1 MSLREI
7 LGFKARKPAAGAR
20 IIVVSNRLPLTLKK
34 TERGWDTARSSGGL
48 ANAMNPLIGK
58 TGGEWIGWAG
68 DSGGEA
74 SQKRQA
80 ILSEWAKTDQ
90 CFAVDLPKDVAAGF
104 YEGYANQTLWPV
116 FHNFPSRLKFDAK
129 HWESYV
135 EANRVFCEAVVNRYR
150 PNDLIWVH
158 DYHLMLLPQMLRE
171 RLRDAAVGFFLHIP
185 FPSSEI
191 FPVLPRRE
199 ELLEGLLGADLLA
212 FQTHAHLQQFR
223 AALLRVL
230 GMESKIAEVA
240 LGSRPVRLEALPI
253 GIAPEEYTGLLNSD
267 VTTAKQYGDWAR
279 RYRGRKVLLAVDRLD
294 YTKGV
299 PERLRA
305 YAHLLR
311 TAPELREKVVLIQIA
326 VPTREGID
334 TYRDVRT
341 EVNQL
346 VGEINGQL
354 GTPDWT
360 PLVYINRSIER
371 SELVALYK
379 LADVA
384 WVGSLRDGM
393 NLVAKEY
400 VACKPRGD
408 GVLVLSE
415 FAGAAAEM
423 GEALLINPYDEE
435 RTAATVNRA
444 LAMDE
449 QERNLRM
456 MALHSRVV
464 RNNVF
469 HWGKRFLAALE
480 DAVANRGRYIDTQ
493 PKQLQPGEIRDA
505 YVQAGRRM
513 LVLDYDGTLVPFAK
527 LPQQAEPSQA
537 VVDLLAE
544 LASDP
549 RNRVALISGRSAES
563 LGRWFGKIAQLCLVA
578 EHGAE
583 LKRPSASTWESV
595 RPQAPTAWKTTVM
608 PILEHFVDRTPG
620 SFVEEKKYALVWH
633 YRMAEPE
640 FGEWLANE
648 LVSMLEAML
657 AETELRAFRGEKIV
671 EVKPVWANKGEAIEW
686 LLRDFPGPDFVLAA
700 GDDRT
705 DEDLFERAPGNA
717 WTVHVGPGP
726 TRASFVVTDL
736 RVLRGVLES
745 LATAGSAGRWPAKPV
760 DHEPDTLTRDRWRH
774 RVHLF
779 SRDRPVTTARDDV
792 RESDKSG
799 HGNG

>member
-1 MSLREI
+1 MVTLSLRRLWAI
-7 LGFKARKPAAGAR
+7 YKRTAVLKARKPAAGAR
-20 IIVVSNRLPLTLKK
+20 IIVVSNRLPVTLRK
-34 TERGWDTARSSGGL
+34 TEQGWDTARSSGGL
-48 ANAMNPLIGK
+48 ASAMNPLLGK

-68 DSGGEA
+68 DSGGQD
-74 SQKRQA
+74 SHKRQA
-80 ILSEWAKTDQ
+80 IFSEWAKTDHY
-90 CFAVDLPKDVAAGF
+90 FAVDLPKDVAAGF

-116 FHNFPSRLKFDAK
+116 FHNFPSQLKFDAK

-135 EANRVFCEAVVNRYR
+135 EANRLFCEAVVNRYR

-158 DYHLMLLPQMLRE
+158 DYHLMLLPQMLRQ

-199 ELLEGLLGADLLA
+199 ELLEGLLGADLIA

-240 LGSRPVRLEALPI
+240 LGSRPVHLEALPI
-253 GIAPEEYTGLLNSD
+253 GIAPEEYTDLLNRD
-267 VTTAKQYGDWAR
+267 ATTAKQYADWAK
-279 RYRGRKVLLAVDRLD
+279 RYRKRKVLLAVDRLD

-311 TAPELREKVVLIQIA
+311 SAPELRERVILIQIA

-334 TYRDVRT
+334 TYQELRT
-341 EVNQL
+341 EVNRL

-435 RTAATVNRA
+435 RTAATVNRGI
-444 LAMDE
+444 AMDD

-456 MALHSRVV
+456 MALHHRVV
-464 RNNVF
+464 RNDVF
-469 HWGKRFLAALE
+469 RWGERFLASLE
-480 DAVANRGRYIDTQ
+480 DAVSNRGRYIDTQ
-493 PKQLQPGEIRDA
+493 PKKLQPGEIRAA
-505 YVQAGRRM
+505 YLQAARRL

-527 LPQQAEPSQA
+527 RPQQAVPPQA
-537 VVDLLAE
+537 VLDLLTA

-549 RNRVALISGRSAES
+549 KNRVALISGRSAEN
-563 LGRWFGKIAQLCLVA
+563 LDRWFGKIPQLHLVA
-578 EHGAE
+578 EHAAE
-583 LKRPSASTWESV
+583 LKTPPASTWDSL
-595 RPQAPTAWKTTVM
+595 RPQASTDWKPTVM

-671 EVKPVWANKGEAIEW
+671 EVKPVWANKGEAIER
-686 LLRDFPGPDFVLAA
+686 LLRDFPGPDFILAA

-705 DEDLFERAPGNA
+705 DEDLFERASGNA
-717 WTVHVGPGP
+717 WTVHIGPGP
-726 TRASFVVTDL
+726 TRASFVVADL
-736 RVLRGVLES
+736 QVLRGVLQL
-745 LATAGSAGRWPAKPV
+745 LATARAAG
-760 DHEPDTLTRDRWRH
+760 
-774 RVHLF
+774 
-779 SRDRPVTTARDDV
+779 
-792 RESDKSG
+792 
-799 HGNG
+799 

>member
-1 MSLREI
+1 MVHAPGLREVPN
-7 LGFKARKPAAGAR
+7 LKAREPAAGAR

-34 TERGWDTARSSGGL
+34 TEHGWDTARSSGGL
-48 ANAMNPLIGK
+48 ASAMNPLLAK
-58 TGGEWIGWAG
+58 TGGEWVGWAG
-68 DSGGEA
+68 YSGEED

-80 ILSEWAKTDQ
+80 ILSEWAKTEQ

-116 FHNFPSRLKFDAK
+116 FHNFPSQLKFDAG
-129 HWESYV
+129 HWDSYV
-135 EANRVFCEAVVNRYR
+135 EANRLFCDAVVNRYR

-185 FPSSEI
+185 FPSAEV

-230 GMESKIAEVA
+230 GMESRIAEVA
-240 LGSRPVRLEALPI
+240 LGSRAVRLEALPI
-253 GIAPEEYTGLLNSD
+253 GIAPEDYAGLLD
-267 VTTAKQYGDWAR
+267 KDPTAAKHYADWAQ
-279 RYRGRKVLLAVDRLD
+279 RYRGRTVLLAVDRLD

-305 YAHLLR
+305 YANLLR
-311 TAPELREKVVLIQIA
+311 SAPELRERVVLIQIA

-334 TYRDVRT
+334 TYQELRT
-341 EVNQL
+341 EVNRL

-444 LAMDE
+444 IYMDD
-449 QERNLRM
+449 QERRLRM
-456 MALHSRVV
+456 MALHNRVV
-464 RNNVF
+464 RNDVF
-469 HWGKRFLAALE
+469 HWGERFLAALE
-480 DAVANRGRYIDTQ
+480 DAVSSRGRYIDTQ
-493 PKQLQPGEIRDA
+493 PKKLQAGEIREA
-505 YVQAGRRM
+505 YVQAGRRL
-513 LVLDYDGTLVPFAK
+513 LVLDYDGTLVPYAK
-527 LPQQAEPSQA
+527 WPQQAVPPPA
-537 VVDLLAE
+537 VLDLLTS
-544 LASDP
+544 LANDP
-549 RNRVALISGRSAES
+549 KNRVAVISGRSAQNLE
-563 LGRWFGKIAQLCLVA
+563 RWFGEIPRLSLVA

-583 LKRPSASTWESV
+583 LKAPSTSTWEPL
-595 RPQAPTAWKTTVM
+595 RPQAATDWKPTVM

-620 SFVEEKKYALVWH
+620 SFVEEKKYGLVWH

-671 EVKPVWANKGEAIEW
+671 EVKPVWANKGEGIER
-686 LLRDFPGPDFVLAA
+686 LLRNFPAPDFVLAA

-705 DEDLFERAPGNA
+705 DEDLFERAPANA
-717 WTVHVGPGP
+717 WTVHIGPRP

-736 RVLRGVLES
+736 QALRAILQS
-745 LATAGSAGRWPAKPV
+745 LSTAAAK
-760 DHEPDTLTRDRWRH
+760 
-774 RVHLF
+774 
-779 SRDRPVTTARDDV
+779 A
-792 RESDKSG
+792 
-799 HGNG
+799 

>member
-1 MSLREI
+1 VSLREK
-7 LGFKARKPAAGAR
+7 LADVWGRLRPSLRVMKPAAGAR

-34 TERGWDTARSSGGL
+34 TEHGWDTTRSSGGL
-48 ANAMNPLIGK
+48 ASAMNPLLGK

-68 DSGGEA
+68 DGGGEN
-74 SQKRQA
+74 SQKRQT
-80 ILSEWAKTDQ
+80 ILAEWAKTDHY
-90 CFAVDLPKDVAAGF
+90 FAVDLPKDVADGF

-116 FHNFPSRLKFDAK
+116 FHNFPSQLKFDAK

-135 EANRVFCEAVVNRYR
+135 EANRIFCEAVVDRYR
-150 PNDLIWVH
+150 PNDRIWVH

-171 RLRDAAVGFFLHIP
+171 RLPDAAVGFFLHIP
-185 FPSSEI
+185 FPSSEV

-199 ELLEGLLGADLLA
+199 ELLQGLLGADLLA

-230 GMESKIAEVA
+230 GMESKIAQVA

-253 GIAPEEYTGLLNSD
+253 GIAPQEYRGLLSSD
-267 VTTAKQYGDWAR
+267 ATTARQYADWAQ

-305 YAHLLR
+305 YGHLLR
-311 TAPELREKVVLIQIA
+311 SSPELRERVVLIQIA

-334 TYRDVRT
+334 TYQELRT
-341 EVNQL
+341 EVNRL

-354 GTPDWT
+354 GTPGWT

-379 LADVA
+379 LADVV

-400 VACKPRGD
+400 VACKPDGD

-435 RTAATVNRA
+435 RTAAAINRA

-449 QERNLRM
+449 QERNQRM
-456 MALHSRVV
+456 TALHNRVD
-464 RNNVF
+464 RNDVF
-469 HWGKRFLAALE
+469 HWGERFLASLE
-480 DAVANRGRYIDTQ
+480 DAVSERGRYIDTQ
-493 PKQLQPGEIRDA
+493 PKRLQPAGIRDA
-505 YVQAGRRM
+505 YLQATRRL
-513 LVLDYDGTLVPFAK
+513 LVFDYDGTLVPFAK
-527 LPQQAEPSQA
+527 HPQQAVPPQ
-537 VVDLLAE
+537 VVLDLLSA

-549 RNRVALISGRSAES
+549 KNRVALISGRSAED
-563 LGRWFGKIAQLCLVA
+563 LDRWFGEIPRLCLVA

-583 LKRPSASTWESV
+583 IKTQPASTWESL
-595 RPQAPTAWKTTVM
+595 RPQAPTDWKPTVM

-620 SFVEEKKYALVWH
+620 SFVEEKKYGLVWH

-671 EVKPVWANKGEAIEW
+671 EVKPVWANKGEAIRQ
-686 LLRDFPGPDFVLAA
+686 LLRNFPDRDFILAA

-705 DEDLFERAPGNA
+705 DEDLFERAPSNA
-717 WTVHVGPGP
+717 WTVHIGPGP
-726 TRASFVVTDL
+726 TRASYVVTDL
-736 RVLRGVLES
+736 RVLRGVLEV
-745 LATAGSAGRWPAKPV
+745 LATAGAVASP
-760 DHEPDTLTRDRWRH
+760 
-774 RVHLF
+774 
-779 SRDRPVTTARDDV
+779 
-792 RESDKSG
+792 
-799 HGNG
+799 

>member
-1 MSLREI
+1 MSLRELI
-7 LGFKARKPAAGAR
+7 RLRARKPAAGAR

-34 TERGWDTARSSGGL
+34 TGQGWDTTRSSGGL
-48 ANAMNPLIGK
+48 ASAMNPLLGK

-68 DSGGEA
+68 DSGAEDREE
-74 SQKRQA
+74 RQA
-80 ILSEWAKTDQ
+80 ILSEWARTDQ
-90 CFAVDLPKDVAAGF
+90 SFAVDLPQEVAAGF

-116 FHNFPSRLKFDAK
+116 FHNFPSQLKFDAR

-135 EANRVFCEAVVNRYR
+135 EANRIFCEAVVNRYR
-150 PNDLIWVH
+150 PDDLIWVH

-185 FPSSEI
+185 FPSSEV
-191 FPVLPRRE
+191 FSVLPRRE

-212 FQTHAHLQQFR
+212 FQTHTHLQQFR

-230 GMESKIAEVA
+230 GMESKIADVA

-253 GIAPEEYTGLLNSD
+253 GIAPEEYAGLLNGD
-267 VTTAKQYGDWAR
+267 ATTARHYTDWAQ

-311 TAPELREKVVLIQIA
+311 TTPELRERVVLIQIA
-326 VPTREGID
+326 VPTRERID
-334 TYRDVRT
+334 TYQELRT
-341 EVNQL
+341 EVNRL

-354 GTPDWT
+354 GTPGWI
-360 PLVYINRSIER
+360 PVVYINRSIER

-444 LAMDE
+444 IAMDP

-456 MALHSRVV
+456 MALHHRVV
-464 RNNVF
+464 RNDVF
-469 HWGKRFLAALE
+469 HWGKRFLASLE
-480 DAVANRGRYIDTQ
+480 DAVSNRGRYIDTQ
-493 PKQLQPGEIRDA
+493 PKKLQAGEIRDA
-505 YVQAGRRM
+505 YVRASRRL

-527 LPQQAEPSQA
+527 WPQQAVPPQA
-537 VVDLLAE
+537 LLDLLTT

-549 RNRVALISGRSAES
+549 KNRVALVSGRSAEN
-563 LGRWFGKIAQLCLVA
+563 LDRWFGAIPQLCLVA

-583 LKRPSASTWESV
+583 LKRPSISTWESL
-595 RPQAPTAWKTTVM
+595 RPQTRTDWKPTVM

-620 SFVEEKKYALVWH
+620 SFVEEKKTGLVWH

-671 EVKPVWANKGEAIEW
+671 EVKPVWANKGEAIER
-686 LLRDFPGPDFVLAA
+686 LLRDFLAPDFILAA

-705 DEDLFERAPGNA
+705 DEDLFERAPTSA
-717 WTVHVGPGP
+717 WTVHIGPAP

-736 RVLRGVLES
+736 RILRGVLEL
-745 LATAGSAGRWPAKPV
+745 LATATAAGQRPEKPL
-760 DHEPDTLTRDRWRH
+760 DREPDSPAHER
-774 RVHLF
+774 
-779 SRDRPVTTARDDV
+779 SRRRL
-792 RESDKSG
+792 RLL
-799 HGNG
+799 

>member
-1 MSLREI
+1 MSLRELI
-7 LGFKARKPAAGAR
+7 RLRARKPAAGAR
-20 IIVVSNRLPLTLKK
+20 IIVVSNRLPLTLKR
-34 TERGWDTARSSGGL
+34 TGQGWDTTRSSGGL
-48 ANAMNPLIGK
+48 ASAMNPLLGK

-68 DSGGEA
+68 DSGGEDN
-74 SQKRQA
+74 QKRQA
-80 ILSEWAKTDQ
+80 ILSEWARTDQ

-116 FHNFPSRLKFDAK
+116 FHNFPSQLKFDAR

-135 EANRVFCEAVVNRYR
+135 EANRIFCEAVVNRYR

-185 FPSSEI
+185 FPSSEV
-191 FPVLPRRE
+191 FSVLPRRE

-212 FQTHAHLQQFR
+212 FQTHTHLQQFR

-230 GMESKIAEVA
+230 GMESKIADVA

-253 GIAPEEYTGLLNSD
+253 GIAPEEYSGLLNSD
-267 VTTAKQYGDWAR
+267 ATTARQYADWAQ
-279 RYRGRKVLLAVDRLD
+279 RYRGRKVFLAVDRLD

-311 TAPELREKVVLIQIA
+311 TAPELRERVVLIQIA
-326 VPTREGID
+326 VPTRERID
-334 TYRDVRT
+334 TYQELRT
-341 EVNQL
+341 EVNRL

-354 GTPDWT
+354 GTPGWI
-360 PLVYINRSIER
+360 PVVYINRSIER

-379 LADVA
+379 LADVV

-444 LAMDE
+444 IAMDA
-449 QERNLRM
+449 QERKLRM
-456 MALHSRVV
+456 MALHHRVV
-464 RNNVF
+464 RNDVF
-469 HWGKRFLAALE
+469 HWGKRFLASLE
-480 DAVANRGRYIDTQ
+480 DAVSTRGRYIDTQ
-493 PKQLQPGEIRDA
+493 PKRLQPGEIRTA
-505 YVQAGRRM
+505 YVQAGRRL

-527 LPQQAEPSQA
+527 RPEQA
-537 VVDLLAE
+537 VPPQALLDLLTA

-549 RNRVALISGRSAES
+549 KNRLALISGRSAES
-563 LGRWFGKIAQLCLVA
+563 LERWFGKVPQLCLIA

-583 LKRPSASTWESV
+583 IKRPAASTWESL
-595 RPQAPTAWKTTVM
+595 RPQATTDWKPTVM

-671 EVKPVWANKGEAIEW
+671 EVKPVWANKGEAIER
-686 LLRDFPGPDFVLAA
+686 LLRDFPGPDFILAA
-700 GDDRT
+700 GDGRT
-705 DEDLFERAPGNA
+705 DEDLFERAPSNA
-717 WTVHVGPGP
+717 WTVHIGPGP

-736 RVLRGVLES
+736 RVLRGVLE
-745 LATAGSAGRWPAKPV
+745 LLVTAGAAARSSTKPLEQ
-760 DHEPDTLTRDRWRH
+760 EPDSSTRDRWR
-774 RVHLF
+774 RRLRL
-779 SRDRPVTTARDDV
+779 S
-792 RESDKSG
+792 
-799 HGNG
+799 

>member
-1 MSLREI
+1 
-7 LGFKARKPAAGAR
+7 
-20 IIVVSNRLPLTLKK
+20 
-34 TERGWDTARSSGGL
+34 
-48 ANAMNPLIGK
+48 MNPLLGK

-68 DSGGEA
+68 DSGGEDG
-74 SQKRQA
+74 QRRQE
-80 ILSEWAKTDQ
+80 ILSAWAKTEH
-90 CFAVDLPKDVAAGF
+90 CFAVELPKEVATGF

-116 FHNFPSRLKFDAK
+116 FHNFPSLLRFDSR

-135 EANRVFCEAVVNRYR
+135 EANRLFCEAVVKRYR

-199 ELLEGLLGADLLA
+199 ELLEGLLGSDLLG

-267 VTTAKQYGDWAR
+267 ATTGKQYTDWAQ

-311 TAPELREKVVLIQIA
+311 SAPELRERVVLIQIA

-334 TYRDVRT
+334 TYQELRT
-341 EVNQL
+341 EVNRL

-354 GTPDWT
+354 ATPEWT

-400 VACKPRGD
+400 VACKPDGD

-435 RTAATVNRA
+435 RTAATIHRA
-444 LAMDE
+444 LAMDD
-449 QERNLRM
+449 QERTPRM
-456 MALHSRVV
+456 LALHHRVI
-464 RNNVF
+464 RNDVF
-469 HWGKRFLAALE
+469 HWGEGFLASLE
-480 DAVANRGRYIDTQ
+480 DAVSNRGRYRDTQ
-493 PKQLQPGEIRDA
+493 PKKLQPAEIQNAYRDA
-505 YVQAGRRM
+505 THR
-513 LVLDYDGTLVPFAK
+513 LLLLDYDGTLVPFTK
-527 LPQQAEPSQA
+527 VPQQAVPPQA
-537 VVDLLAE
+537 VLDLLAA

-549 RNRVALISGRSAES
+549 KNRVALISGRSAEN
-563 LGRWFGKIAQLCLVA
+563 LDRWFGSVPKLGLVA

-583 LKRPSASTWESV
+583 IKTQPASTWKPL
-595 RPQAPTAWKTTVM
+595 RPHAQTDWKASVM

-620 SFVEEKKYALVWH
+620 SLIEEKKYALVWH

-671 EVKPVWANKGEAIEW
+671 EVKPVWANKGAAIER
-686 LLRDFPGPDFVLAA
+686 LLRDFPAGEFILAA
-700 GDDRT
+700 GDART
-705 DEDLFERAPGNA
+705 DEDLFERAPSDA
-717 WTVHVGPGP
+717 WTVRVGSGP
-726 TRASFVVTDL
+726 TRASYVVTDFQ
-736 RVLRGVLES
+736 VLRKILQL
-745 LATAGSAGRWPAKPV
+745 LATTESV
-760 DHEPDTLTRDRWRH
+760 
-774 RVHLF
+774 VH
-779 SRDRPVTTARDDV
+779 DVTA
-792 RESDKSG
+792 
-799 HGNG
+799 

>member
-1 MSLREI
+1 MSERTIRKTTRLREALAEI
-7 LGFKARKPAAGAR
+7 WGRLRPRKPAAGAR
-20 IIVVSNRLPLTLKK
+20 IIVVSNRLPLTLKR
-34 TERGWDTARSSGGL
+34 TEQGWDTTRSSGGL
-48 ANAMNPLIGK
+48 ASAMNPLLAK

-68 DSGGEA
+68 DNDGED
-74 SQKRQA
+74 SQARQA
-80 ILSEWAKTDQ
+80 ILSEWIKTDHY
-90 CFAVDLPKDVAAGF
+90 FAVDLPKDVAAGF

-116 FHNFPSRLKFDAK
+116 FHNFPSQLKFDAN

-135 EANRVFCEAVVNRYR
+135 EANRLFCEAVVRRYR

-158 DYHLMLLPQMLRE
+158 DYHLMLLPRMLRE

-253 GIAPEEYTGLLNSD
+253 GIAPKEYSGLLTSD
-267 VTTAKQYGDWAR
+267 ATTAKQHADWAQ
-279 RYRGRKVLLAVDRLD
+279 RYHGRKVLLAVDRLD

-311 TAPELREKVVLIQIA
+311 STPELKERVVLIQIA

-334 TYRDVRT
+334 TYQELRT
-341 EVNQL
+341 EVNRL

-354 GTPDWT
+354 GTPGWT
-360 PLVYINRSIER
+360 PLEYINRSIER

-379 LADVA
+379 LADVV

-400 VACKPRGD
+400 VACKPEGD

-435 RTAATVNRA
+435 RTAAAVNRA
-444 LAMDE
+444 IDMDD
-449 QERNLRM
+449 QERDLRM
-456 MALHSRVV
+456 MALHHRVV
-464 RNNVF
+464 RNDVF
-469 HWGKRFLAALE
+469 HWGERFLASLE
-480 DAVANRGRYIDTQ
+480 DAASNRGRYIDTQ
-493 PKQLQPGEIRDA
+493 PKKLQPGEIRDA
-505 YVQAGRRM
+505 YLRAARR
-513 LVLDYDGTLVPFAK
+513 LVVLDYDGTLVPFTK
-527 LPQQAEPSQA
+527 QPQQAVPPQE
-537 VVDLLAE
+537 VLDLLTA

-549 RNRVALISGRSAES
+549 KNRVAVVSGRSAEN
-563 LGRWFGKIAQLCLVA
+563 LARWFGNVSQLSLVA

-583 LKRPSASTWESV
+583 IKLQSASKWEALHT
-595 RPQAPTAWKTTVM
+595 QAPTDWKPSVM

-620 SFVEEKKYALVWH
+620 SFVEAKKHALVWH
-633 YRMAEPE
+633 YRMADPE

-648 LVSMLEAML
+648 LVSMLGAML

-671 EVKPVWANKGEAIEW
+671 EVKPVWANKGEAIQR
-686 LLRDFPGPDFVLAA
+686 LLKDFPDPDFILAA

-705 DEDLFERAPGNA
+705 DEDLFERAPSNA
-717 WTVHVGPGP
+717 WTVHIGPGP

-736 RVLRGVLES
+736 QVLRGVLGLLS
-745 LATAGSAGRWPAKPV
+745 ATGR
-760 DHEPDTLTRDRWRH
+760 
-774 RVHLF
+774 
-779 SRDRPVTTARDDV
+779 
-792 RESDKSG
+792 
-799 HGNG
+799 